1 MTAKHQE
8 LKTQN
13 IVIVGSGPA
22 GYTAAIYA
30 ARANLQPL
38 LITGFQEGGIPGGQ
52 LMTTTFVENFPG
64 FPNGVQGPELMDL
77 IKAQAIRWGTKLIEE
92 DAISINLSQRPFAIN
107 TTTQNIKS
115 NSLIIATGASANRL
129 GLKNEKLFWSKGI
142 SACAI
147 CDGATPQ
154 FREEE
159 LAVIGGGDSAC
170 EEAEYLTKY
179 GSHVHLIVRSSSLR
193 ASAAM
198 ADRVEANS
206 SITIHWETELL
217 DVLGNEWLEK
227 LKVKRKTTNKE
238 DEIPAKGLFYA
249 IGHTP
254 NTSLFTNQLNTDS
267 KGYIITKPGRPESSL
282 EGVYAAGDVADSEWR
297 QGITA
302 AGSGC
307 KAALAA
313 ERWLTQNNLASLVKR
328 EKLEPSKS
336 ELSKTL
342 EITNEENFDPNKT
355 WQKGSFALRKLY
367 HESSKPLFVIYTS
380 SSCGPCHI
388 LKPQLKRVLN
398 ESEGKALGVEID
410 IEHDQDIA
418 KQAEINGTP
427 TVHLFKNKKLKKQWK
442 GVKSRSEYKTALD
455 KLIN

>member
-1 MTAKHQE
+1 MKAEIKE
-8 LKTQN
+8 LKTEN
-13 IVIVGSGPA
+13 VVIIGSGPA

-38 LITGFQEGGIPGGQ
+38 LITGFAKGGIPGGQ

-77 IKAQAIRWGTKLIEE
+77 IKAQAVRWGTKLIEE
-92 DAISINLSQRPFAIN
+92 DAILIDLSQRPFTIK
-107 TTTQNIKS
+107 TTTQKINA
-115 NSLIIATGASANRL
+115 NSIIVSTGASANRL
-129 GLKNEKLFWSKGI
+129 NLKNEKLFWSKGI

-154 FREEE
+154 FRNEE
-159 LAVIGGGDSAC
+159 LAVVGGGDSAC

-179 GSHVHLIVRSSSLR
+179 GSHVHLLVRSSKLK

-198 ADRVEANS
+198 ADRVKANS
-206 SITIHWETELL
+206 NITIHWETELL

-227 LKVKRKTTNKE
+227 LKIRRRDTKQE
-238 DEIPAKGLFYA
+238 DEIYAKGLFYA

-254 NTSLFTNQLNTDS
+254 NTSLISNQLATDS
-267 KGYIITKPGRPESSL
+267 KGYLITEPGRPETSL

-297 QGITA
+297 QGVTA

-313 ERWLTQNNLASLVKR
+313 ERWLAQNKLATLIKR
-328 EKLEPSKS
+328 DNLEPSKVEKS
-336 ELSKTL
+336 ETL
-342 EITNEENFDPNKT
+342 EISNEENFNPERL
-355 WQKGSFALRKLY
+355 WQKGSYALRKLY
-367 HESSKPLFVIYTS
+367 HETEKPLFVIYTS

-388 LKPQLKRVLN
+388 LKPQLYRVLN
-398 ESEGKALGVEID
+398 ESKGKAIGVEID
-410 IEHDQDIA
+410 IEYDIDIA
-418 KQAEINGTP
+418 KQAEVSGTP
-427 TVHLFKNKKLKKQWK
+427 TVHLFKNKELKKQWK
-442 GVKSRSEYKTALD
+442 GVKSRSEYKSALD
-455 KLIN
+455 QLIN

>member
-1 MTAKHQE
+1 MSAEQKE
-8 LKTQN
+8 LKTEN
-13 IVIVGSGPA
+13 LVIIGSGPA

-77 IKAQAIRWGTKLIEE
+77 IKAQAVRWGTKLIEE
-92 DAISINLSQRPFAIN
+92 DAKSIDLSQRPFTID
-107 TTTQNIKS
+107 TSTIKIKS
-115 NSLIIATGASANRL
+115 NALIVSTGASANRL

-154 FREEE
+154 FRNEE
-159 LAVIGGGDSAC
+159 LAVVGGGDSAC

-179 GSHVHLIVRSSSLR
+179 GSHVHLLVRSNKLK

-198 ADRVEANS
+198 ADRVKANS
-206 SITIHWETELL
+206 NITIHWETELL

-227 LKVKRKTTNKE
+227 LKIKRTRTNQE
-238 DEIPAKGLFYA
+238 DEFFAKGLFYA

-254 NTSLFTNQLNTDS
+254 NTSLFRNQLNTDS
-267 KGYIITKPGRPESSL
+267 KGYLITKPGRPETSL

-297 QGITA
+297 QGVTA

-313 ERWLTQNNLASLVKR
+313 ERWLAKNNLATLIQR
-328 EKLEPSKS
+328 EELEPSQAETSKS
-336 ELSKTL
+336 L
-342 EITNEENFDPNKT
+342 EISNEENFKPDKT
-355 WQKGSFALRKLY
+355 WQKGSYALRKLY
-367 HESSKPLFVIYTS
+367 HETKKPLFVIYTS

-388 LKPQLKRVLN
+388 LKPQLQRVLN
-398 ESEGKALGVEID
+398 ESNGKAIGVEID
-410 IEHDQDIA
+410 IESDQDIA
-418 KQAEINGTP
+418 KQAEVSGTP
-427 TVHLFKNKKLKKQWK
+427 TVHLFKNKELKQQWK
-442 GVKSRSEYKTALD
+442 GVKARSEYKSALD
-455 KLIN
+455 QLIY

>member
-1 MTAKHQE
+1 MKAEHQK
-8 LKTQN
+8 LKTEN
-13 IVIVGSGPA
+13 LVIVGSGPA

-38 LITGFQEGGIPGGQ
+38 LITGFKEGGIPGGQ

-92 DAISINLSQRPFAIN
+92 DALSINLNKRPFSI
-107 TTTQNIKS
+107 TTSSKNIAA

-129 GLKNEKLFWSKGI
+129 GLENEKFFWSKGI

-154 FREEE
+154 FRDEE

-179 GSHVHLIVRSSSLR
+179 GSHVHLIVRSSKLR

-198 ADRVEANS
+198 ADRVKANS
-206 SITIHWETELL
+206 NITIHWETELI
-217 DVLGNEWLEK
+217 DVLGNNWLEK
-227 LKVKRKTTNKE
+227 LKVKRKNTNNVE
-238 DEIPAKGLFYA
+238 EIMAKGLFYA

-254 NTSLFTNQLNTDS
+254 NTSLITNQLNTDS
-267 KGYIITKPGRPESSL
+267 KGYLITKPGRPETSL

-297 QGITA
+297 QGVTA

-313 ERWLTQNNLASLVKR
+313 ERWLTQNDLANLIKR
-328 EKLEPSKS
+328 KELEPSKTETS
-336 ELSKTL
+336 ETL
-342 EITNEENFDPNKT
+342 EISDAKNFDPNKT
-355 WQKGSFALRKLY
+355 WQRGSYALRKLY
-367 HESSKPLFVIYTS
+367 HESEKPLFVIYTS
-380 SSCGPCHI
+380 SNCGPCHI

-398 ESEGKALGVEID
+398 ESKGKALGVEID
-410 IEHDQDIA
+410 IENDQDIA
-418 KQAEINGTP
+418 KQAEVSGTP
-427 TVHLFKNKKLKKQWK
+427 TVHLFKNKELIKQWK
-442 GVKSRSEYKTALD
+442 GVKARSEYKEALD
-455 KLIN
+455 QLID